1 MMSAMQALPEGCIAA
16 AISFTSPRDACRLAC
31 VSTTFRSA
39 AESDA
44 VWDRFLPPEY
54 LSAICDSGSG
64 ASSSPTMSSKKKFY
78 LRACH
83 NPILINEGK
92 LSFWL
97 DKPSGKKC
105 YMISARELKIVWSD
119 TPAYWGWISLPEA
132 RFAEVAE
139 LRRVCWFDIRGEI
152 STSLLSP
159 MTTYVAYLVFKP
171 TGDYTGFESNPVEA
185 TIGLAGSE
193 GQKRTVKLDTVR
205 EQQVQALVP
214 WFLRGFNHRL
224 APMRDDDCGGLP
236 PEKRGD
242 GWWEIELGAVF
253 YGGDEEGDLSMTIL
267 EIERGNW
274 KRSLVFQGIEIRPK
288 KELRRRLN

>member
-83 NPILINEGK
+83 NPVLINEGK

-132 RFAEVAE
+132 
-139 LRRVCWFDIRGEI
+139 
-152 STSLLSP
+152 
-159 MTTYVAYLVFKP
+159 
-171 TGDYTGFESNPVEA
+171 
-185 TIGLAGSE
+185 SE

-288 KELRRRLN
+288 KE